1 MNYTEFKN
9 DLGNGTVFPV
19 YLFEGEDAYFRER
32 GMNLLKNKYVSEP
45 DLNFVTFDES
55 VSVGELLSSLEGFP
69 FMSEKRM
76 TVVREFYPKQEFFK
90 NGLKDYLENPSM
102 SGILVIVNEKPTDV
116 LKKYNSVC
124 IVDCKKAD
132 ISLLVKWVKAECST
146 LGVTI
151 DAETAKQLSEYCLCD
166 MTRIETETHKL
177 AAYAG
182 DGGTITSADVDEM
195 VSRDYEYKIYEMTD
209 YIAKKKFDLALSVI
223 KDMTS
228 KGETPQRLI
237 IAIYNYFRKL
247 LHAAISDM
255 SLSEMAKAF
264 GVKEFAAK
272 KTKEQAAMFKKRALK
287 SAVDALTE
295 ADYAI
300 KSGRVDA
307 DETLYLTIFKIMTDK

>member
-195 VSRDYEYKIYEMTD
+195 VSRDYE
-209 YIAKKKFDLALSVI
+209 
-223 KDMTS
+223 
-228 KGETPQRLI
+228 
-237 IAIYNYFRKL
+237 
-247 LHAAISDM
+247 
-255 SLSEMAKAF
+255 
-264 GVKEFAAK
+264 
-272 KTKEQAAMFKKRALK
+272 
-287 SAVDALTE
+287 
-295 ADYAI
+295 
-300 KSGRVDA
+300 
-307 DETLYLTIFKIMTDK
+307 